1 MEVLNNT
8 FKFLFFVIAITIN
21 SSSPL
26 PSLPLIIFNYISN
39 NFLFAFF
46 SSLSGSVLASYLQYL
61 FVNKIYR
68 LNKVKTLNKIK
79 KFILKKL
86 GKKRNSLKK
95 YAQKIR
101 ILNFIKFFFIWLTE
115 AVNLSFLDFLFLRLS
130 AAVSFKATNLICGLI
145 GYPLKKFLFIT
156 ILCQIPWNIFYYF
169 AVKSNNLIDN
179 EITDIKFS
187 ELNINILGIS
197 FIDFIY
203 SITLIYLISRL
214 ISYLIRKYNN
224 FIN

>member
-1 MEVLNNT
+1 MEVINNI

-39 NFLFAFF
+39 DFLFAFF
-46 SSLSGSVLASYLQYL
+46 SSLSGAVLASYLQYL
-61 FVNKIYR
+61 FVKKIYK
-68 LNKVKTLNKIK
+68 LNKVKTLNIIK
-79 KFILKKL
+79 KFIMKKF
-86 GKKRNSLKK
+86 GKKRKSFKK

-101 ILNFIKFFFIWLTE
+101 NI
-115 AVNLSFLDFLFLRLS
+115 SFLDFLFLRLS

-169 AVKSNNLIDN
+169 AVKSNNLIVND
-179 EITDIKFS
+179 ITDIKFS
-187 ELNINILGIS
+187 ELNTNIFGIS

-224 FIN
+224 FMN